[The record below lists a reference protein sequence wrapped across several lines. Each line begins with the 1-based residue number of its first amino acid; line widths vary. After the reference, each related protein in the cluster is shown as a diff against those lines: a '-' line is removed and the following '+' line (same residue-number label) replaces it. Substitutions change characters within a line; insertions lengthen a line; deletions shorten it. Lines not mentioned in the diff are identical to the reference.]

1 MRALVVDDEVLA
13 REGVRLELDRQPDIV
28 VIGEAID
35 GPDAVESINRLRP
48 DIVFLDIQIPGFDGF
63 EVIQRIAPG
72 QMPVV
77 VFVTAFDTYAVRAF
91 DARALDY
98 LLKPISSQRL
108 DDAVQRAR
116 EILATN
122 HERHN
127 PPTVHGSA
135 VVGQPTTPVAY
146 YQRFTVRQR
155 DRFLVIKATDVD
167 WFESASN
174 YVELHVGDRSHLVRM
189 TLADLERRLDPLN
202 FARIHRSTIVNLA
215 RVVDIHPTSH
225 GDFSVL
231 LTNASVLRLSRAYRD
246 RLICA
251 KWPN

>member
-1 MRALVVDDEVLA
+1 MRALLVDDEVLA

-98 LLKPISSQRL
+98 LLKPISSQRF

-116 EILATN
+116 EILAT
-122 HERHN
+122 ERHS
-127 PPTVHGSA
+127 PTLHGSA
-135 VVGQPTTPVAY
+135 VAGPPTTPPAY

-155 DRFLVIKATDVD
+155 ERFLVIKATDVD

-174 YVELHVGDRSHLVRM
+174 YVELHVGGRSHLVRV
-189 TLADLERRLDPLN
+189 TLAELERRLDPLN

-215 RVVDIHPTSH
+215 RVVNIYPTSH

-231 LTNASVLRLSRAYRD
+231 LSNASVLRLSRAYRD
-246 RLICA
+246 RVICA
-251 KWPN
+251 KWPH